1 MKTSKSIIFTLL
13 FTIMLASCNMD
24 KYPYDKIPLESA
36 IESFADCQKLRTGMY
51 RDLRII
57 AVSTNVLAAEIQPTD
72 FSLFPISEINSV
84 HCIVGKQMLRK
95 VLSAPYGAI
104 AM

>member
-57 AVSTNVLAAEIQPTD
+57 AVSTNVLAAEIQAD
-72 FSLFPISEINSV
+72 GFLFPISEINSV

>member
-13 FTIMLASCNMD
+13 FTIILASCNMD

-57 AVSTNVLAAEIQPTD
+57 AVSTNVLAAEIQADGFLPLSYFGKSTRCTV
-72 FSLFPISEINSV
+72 SLGSKCF
-84 HCIVGKQMLRK
+84 GKYFQHHMEQ
-95 VLSAPYGAI
+95 
-104 AM
+104 